1 MSSTTT
7 RIALA
12 ALVLLGAAAGAIYF
26 LSGPGRSLPIG
37 RGALAPLLARA
48 TPSDW
53 PARVFTV
60 AGDGVAGAADGP
72 AAATRFSDLFGV
84 AVDAA
89 GTIYLADGGRNNRIR
104 KIDRAGVSTTLA
116 GGAEGFADGAGAAA
130 AFNTPSGIALDG
142 AGNLYVADT
151 GNNAIRKVAPDGMV
165 STLAGGGAPGFRDGK
180 GAQARFN
187 GPLGVALGPDG
198 NVYVADTY
206 NDRIRRIAP
215 DGQVTTLA
223 GGALPGERDGAALDA
238 RFDTPCALV
247 LDRRGQIFIADTQ
260 NHAIRKLGLDG
271 RVSTVARADPERRD
285 DPLRRPVGL
294 ALTHEGFL
302 YIASGA
308 RGRVLQMSP
317 AGQVVALRDA
327 DRPASP
333 GNGDG
338 ALRLAQPRGIA
349 LAPDGALYVADA
361 ATFRLHRL
369 ASAEAGAPGP
379 GPVSDLR
386 APAPAVAAPMLWPVK
401 PQDRPHEVVGL
412 MGEVRGNY
420 DGDSRDHLHAGL
432 DIQAAIGA
440 PVLAIT
446 SGKVSNPLPNWGYG
460 ELSEGLHFDG
470 LSYIHMRVGR
480 TPKNAALDPRFQ
492 LLDDEAG
499 KPERV
504 RVKRGTRFQIGDTL
518 GTVNRMAHV
527 HLDYSPNGSE
537 LNPLGLPF
545 AGLRDTV
552 APHIQGVQL
561 LDAGGRRLVAKRG
574 ARLLLPR
581 ALGEV
586 SIVVDAYDRMDGNQ
600 ARRRL
605 GLYKLGYQLLRADGS
620 PAPGF
625 EQAVVAQEYQRLPAS
640 RDATKLVYAD
650 SSGITV
656 FGSAATRFVYDLSN
670 TLANGRVGRGA
681 WRIGAI
687 APGNYVLRILAAD
700 YAGNTALAGRDLAL
714 TIE

>member
-1 MSSTTT
+1 M
-7 RIALA
+7 I
-12 ALVLLGAAAGAIYF
+12 LLGAGAAYVF
-26 LSGPGRSLPIG
+26 LSGPDRSLPAV
-37 RGALAPLLARA
+37 RARLAILSTRPTA
-48 TPSDW
+48 PDW
-53 PARVFTV
+53 AARVSTL
-60 AGDGVAGAADGP
+60 AGDGVAGGADGV
-72 AAATRFSDLFGV
+72 AAATRFSDPFGL
-84 AVDAA
+84 AVDGA
-89 GTIYLADGGRNNRIR
+89 GAVYLADAGSNNRIR

-130 AFNTPSGIALDG
+130 AFHTPSGIALDG

-151 GNNAIRKVAPDGMV
+151 GNNAIRKVTPAGVV

-198 NVYVADTY
+198 QVYVADTY

-223 GGALPGERDGAALDA
+223 GAGLPGERDGAALEA
-238 RFDTPCALV
+238 RFDTLCALV
-247 LDRRGQIFIADTQ
+247 LDKRGQIFIADTQ
-260 NHAIRKLGLDG
+260 NDAIRKLGLDG
-271 RVSTVARADPERRD
+271 QVSTVARADPQQRD
-285 DPLRRPVGL
+285 DPLRRPLAL
-294 ALTHEGFL
+294 ALTHDGFL

-308 RGRVLQMSP
+308 RGRVLQMAP
-317 AGQVVALRDA
+317 AGRVAALRDA
-327 DRPASP
+327 DLPASP

-338 ALRLAQPRGIA
+338 ALRLGQPRGIA
-349 LAPDGALYVADA
+349 LAPDGGLYVADG
-361 ATFRLHRL
+361 ATLLLRRL
-369 ASAEAGAPGP
+369 APVAAGAPGAEARMP
-379 GPVSDLR
+379 
-386 APAPAVAAPMLWPVK
+386 APAPTPAGPMLWPLK

-432 DIQAAIGA
+432 DIQAAPGT
-440 PVLAIT
+440 PVLATT
-446 SGKVSNPLPNWGYG
+446 SGKISNPVPNWGYG

-480 TPKNAALDPRFQ
+480 TPNNAALDARFQ

-504 RVKRGTRFQIGDTL
+504 RVKRGTRFQAGETL

-527 HLDYSPNGSE
+527 HLDYSPNGAQ
-537 LNPLGLPF
+537 LNPLILPF

-552 APHIQGVQL
+552 APRIQGVQL
-561 LDAGGRRLVAKRG
+561 QDGAGRRLVARRG

-581 ALGEV
+581 TLGEV
-586 SIVVDAYDRMDGNQ
+586 SIVVDAYDQMDGNQ

-625 EQAVVAQEYQRLPAS
+625 ERAVVAQEYDRLPAS
-640 RDATKLVYAD
+640 RDAAKLVYAD

-656 FGSAATRFVYDLSN
+656 FGSAATRFVYDLRH
-670 TLANGRVGRGA
+670 TLAHGRVGAGRGA
-681 WRIGAI
+681 WRIGAL
-687 APGNYVLRILAAD
+687 APGDYVLRILAAD
-700 YAGNTALAGRDLAL
+700 YAGNAALAGRDVAL